1 MALGSSAADTALDRL
16 RSGRPVAHGQG
27 GQVFS
32 SDLSVDEAIA
42 LREAGFEPRRMV
54 MGASMFHIGATWGN
68 WGNVE
73 INDLSRVMASARSHA
88 MTRMMQ
94 QCQACSGDGVVG
106 VRLEIRMHHT
116 AHSIAEFVAMG
127 TAVRVRDE
135 HVARL
140 RGVTFSSD
148 LSGQDLYLLVRAGYR
163 PVGMVM
169 GCCVYHVGRQGLMS
183 LTSNTEMTTYT
194 EALYDARERAMERM
208 QHEARSLGADG
219 IVGVSI
225 TERSHA
231 WGSRAIEFLAVGT
244 AVRELQGGHV
254 PLGVTAVVPMQDD
267 ASLTDPSRIT
277 GE

>member
-1 MALGSSAADTALDRL
+1 MALDSSAADAALDRL
-16 RSGRPVAHGQG
+16 RTGRSPDHGHG
-27 GQVFS
+27 PEVFS

-54 MGASMFHIGATWGN
+54 MGTSMFHIGVSWGN
-68 WGNVE
+68 WGNME
-73 INDLSRVMASARSHA
+73 IAALTEAMTSARDHASA
-88 MTRMMQ
+88 RMMQ
-94 QCQACSGDGVVG
+94 QCQACGGDGVVG
-106 VRLEIRMHHT
+106 VRLEIRMHHS

-135 HVARL
+135 HVATL
-140 RGVTFSSD
+140 RGLPFSSD

-183 LTSNTEMTTYT
+183 LTRNVEMTTYT
-194 EALYDARERAMERM
+194 EALYDARELAMERM
-208 QHEARSLGADG
+208 QHEARRLGADG
-219 IVGVSI
+219 VVGVSI

-231 WGSRAIEFLAVGT
+231 WGSRAIEFLALGT
-244 AVRELQGGHV
+244 AVRELQGGHR

-277 GE
+277 GG